1 MKIESHLRW
10 PGLFPSSK
18 LGPSIT
24 ALYRR
29 VLLKYNTAPI
39 HKCTCRAFI
48 GAKIKRKFSSR
59 ESVSFRLSWQWKKN
73 ICKTKLHSNTLTRAK
88 KYHPLINTSFLDRFP
103 ANWNWQKWPKG
114 HFQHKRQTLLP
125 FQCNEASFFMANWH
139 LFDVFQNWTY
149 TYKIYIVRNLIKLLS
164 HRKKL
169 TQMIKNCLYPLWYL
183 PNLQK
188 EKKKEE

>member
-1 MKIESHLRW
+1 MESHLRW
-10 PGLFPSSK
+10 PKLLASSK

-88 KYHPLINTSFLDRFP
+88 KIPPFNQYLFSGPVSRQLELTKM
-103 ANWNWQKWPKG
+103 AKG
-114 HFQHKRQTLLP
+114 HFQHKRQTLWP

-169 TQMIKNCLYPLWYL
+169 TQMIKNYLYPLWYL

-188 EKKKEE
+188 EKKKKNT